1 MWTLTVKTLDGS
13 NHKFE
18 EINPENTVR
27 ELKEQISERV
37 GIPADRQRLIFCG
50 RVLSDEKKVSEYQVE
65 GRVVHLVARAP
76 PGQGGQDGPDRVAES
91 EARARSRGASP
102 AGGRHRHT
110 AHFHVHGGER
120 VGAIG
125 QSSPQVRLNL
135 ARDMIRQANAA
146 MDVMEG
152 GERQA
157 ASPQQEQPTAEPS
170 SNGSGI
176 DNALPGGAS
185 GSGGDAAAGLTGFTT
200 GPIQFMG
207 PSGMTGEATATI
219 HVQTESQGPPPPGL
233 AEAISAMV
241 QQYHGSGAEGGH
253 ISLRVENGRVVRES
267 QESGSGS
274 GPTSTSTTS
283 TTTTGTSASGASTTG
298 AAGTPGSSIRH
309 PPPSVLAEV
318 LELFNTA
325 QARYN
330 SLERVK
336 LGKDCNKMLLK
347 IGRTCSTVDYIAER
361 GPCPSTGHRGHPTDL
376 LQQLFHLPALS
387 GSRTARHVRY
397 HAAAGATTTPPGA
410 GKAFCHPVCGAVCSP
425 PKCSH
430 PHDHGPLPWSSSKR
444 PVPDQNGLDRT
455 KCTASP

>member
-1 MWTLTVKTLDGS
+1 MRLVDENCRTGRSSLAAGSAALLVSGRKTQEQETAGTRAPPCLIQALRLTTGLYLQDLKSVSFPYSRLTGMWTLTVKTLDGS

-50 RVLSDEKKVSEYQVE
+50 RVLSDEKTVSEYQVE

-157 ASPQQEQPTAEPS
+157 ASPQQEQTTAEPA
-170 SNGSGI
+170 SNGSSNI
-176 DNALPGGAS
+176 DNALPGGAT
-185 GSGGDAAAGLTGFTT
+185 GPGGTTGPGGAAGLTGFTT

-267 QESGSGS
+267 QEAGSGS
-274 GPTSTSTTS
+274 GPTSTSA
-283 TTTTGTSASGASTTG
+283 TTGTSASGASTTG
-298 AAGTPGSSIRH
+298 AVGTPGSSIRH

-325 QARYN
+325 QARYVAFGC
-330 SLERVK
+330 EVCTK
-336 LGKDCNKMLLK
+336 ICIVLGWPHM
-347 IGRTCSTVDYIAER
+347 
-361 GPCPSTGHRGHPTDL
+361 H
-376 LQQLFHLPALS
+376 
-387 GSRTARHVRY
+387 HV
-397 HAAAGATTTPPGA
+397 
-410 GKAFCHPVCGAVCSP
+410 
-425 PKCSH
+425 
-430 PHDHGPLPWSSSKR
+430 
-444 PVPDQNGLDRT
+444 
-455 KCTASP
+455 

>member
-18 EINPENTVR
+18 EINPDNTVR

-152 GERQA
+152 GERQT
-157 ASPQQEQPTAEPS
+157 ASPQQEQPTVEPA

-207 PSGMTGEATATI
+207 PSGITGEATATI

-267 QESGSGS
+267 QEAGSGSGS
-274 GPTSTSTTS
+274 GPTSTSATA
-283 TTTTGTSASGASTTG
+283 GTSSSGASTTG
-298 AAGTPGSSIRH
+298 AAGAPGSSIRH
-309 PPPSVLAEV
+309 PPPSVLADV

-325 QARYN
+325 QARCVA
-330 SLERVK
+330 LESKERI
-336 LGKDCNKMLLK
+336 K
-347 IGRTCSTVDYIAER
+347 IESKFT
-361 GPCPSTGHRGHPTDL
+361 
-376 LQQLFHLPALS
+376 LF
-387 GSRTARHVRY
+387 
-397 HAAAGATTTPPGA
+397 
-410 GKAFCHPVCGAVCSP
+410 
-425 PKCSH
+425 
-430 PHDHGPLPWSSSKR
+430 
-444 PVPDQNGLDRT
+444 
-455 KCTASP
+455 